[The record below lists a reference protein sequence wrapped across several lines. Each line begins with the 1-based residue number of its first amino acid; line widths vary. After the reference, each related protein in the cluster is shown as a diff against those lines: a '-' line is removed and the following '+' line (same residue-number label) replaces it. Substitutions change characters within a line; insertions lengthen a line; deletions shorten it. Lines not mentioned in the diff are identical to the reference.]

1 MPNYH
6 EVTLP
11 DDKPRDEYSYT
22 ERRAAILK
30 VMEQR
35 GHPWGLNKSQL
46 ARQFGVSDV
55 QIHKD
60 LDRIKEYYSNR
71 IGTDAKSATEI
82 AYKRILQ
89 EQLDNDELDKARR
102 TLDSWNSWLQDTG
115 HQEKEPDK
123 HDVQGEGIVI
133 DLGDE

>member
-11 DDKPRDEYSYT
+11 DNKPRDEYSYT

-30 VMEQR
+30 VIEQR

-123 HDVQGEGIVI
+123 HDMQGEGIVI

>member
-30 VMEQR
+30 VIEQR

>member
-30 VMEQR
+30 VIEQR

-71 IGTDAKSATEI
+71 IGADAKSATEI

-133 DLGDE
+133 NYGDD

>member
-30 VMEQR
+30 VIEQR

-133 DLGDE
+133 NYGDD

>member
-30 VMEQR
+30 VIEQR

-71 IGTDAKSATEI
+71 IGADAKSATEI

>member
-11 DDKPRDEYSYT
+11 DDKSRDEYSYT

-30 VMEQR
+30 VIEQR

-133 DLGDE
+133 NYGDD

>member
-30 VMEQR
+30 VIEQR

-71 IGTDAKSATEI
+71 IGSDAKSATEI

-123 HDVQGEGIVI
+123 HDMQGEGIVI

>member
-30 VMEQR
+30 VIEQR

-89 EQLDNDELDKARR
+89 EQLNNDELDKARR

>member
-11 DDKPRDEYSYT
+11 DNKPRDEYSYT

-30 VMEQR
+30 VIEQR